1 MKSVL
6 NGRPKLAAVIGQCAE
21 VAGYLWEKGWAER
34 NGGNLTYDITDLV
47 DDEMRALPA
56 LSIPGAAA
64 GDAEAAA
71 PTAAGIPGAA
81 AGDAEEAAP
90 ATATTLGAADPAAAA
105 TLGAAGPAA
114 ASAPEAAG
122 TPESAAHAAIPIGS
136 VLPHLKGRWFYVKGT
151 GRRMRDLARDPMAG
165 GCIIRI
171 TPDCAHY
178 EMVADAPVMPTSEL
192 PSHLGL
198 QNYLKGSGSSYKAT
212 LHTHPIELV
221 ALSHIRRFCSS
232 EELTRTLWSMIPETL
247 AFAPLG
253 LGFIPFANP
262 GTQELADATLKEISR
277 YDVVLWEKHGTV
289 AVGTDLMDAFDQTD
303 VLNKAACIYKA
314 ACQMGTPPEG
324 MTDAQMREIQEL
336 FHLPKTRVK

>member
-1 MKSVL
+1 MESVL

-56 LSIPGAAA
+56 L
-64 GDAEAAA
+64 
-71 PTAAGIPGAA
+71 GIPGAA

-90 ATATTLGAADPAAAA
+90 AIAA
-105 TLGAAGPAA
+105 TLGAADPAA

-122 TPESAAHAAIPIGS
+122 TREAAGAPKAAGAREAAGAPESAASAAIPIGS

-289 AVGTDLMDAFDQTD
+289 AVGTDMMDAFDQTD

-324 MTDAQMREIQEL
+324 MSDAQMREIQEL

>member
-56 LSIPGAAA
+56 L
-64 GDAEAAA
+64 
-71 PTAAGIPGAA
+71 GIPGAA

-90 ATATTLGAADPAAAA
+90 ATAATLGAAD
-105 TLGAAGPAA
+105 PAA

-122 TPESAAHAAIPIGS
+122 APEAAAPAAIPIGS

-262 GTQELADATLKEISR
+262 GTQELADATLKEIGR

-289 AVGTDLMDAFDQTD
+289 AVGTDMMDAFDQTD

-324 MTDAQMREIQEL
+324 MSDAQMREIQEL

>member
-21 VAGYLWEKGWAER
+21 VAGYLWKKGWAER

-64 GDAEAAA
+64 GA
-71 PTAAGIPGAA
+71 P
-81 AGDAEEAAP
+81 ESAAP
-90 ATATTLGAADPAAAA
+90 ATAATLGAADPAAA
-105 TLGAAGPAA
+105 
-114 ASAPEAAG
+114 SAPEAVG
-122 TPESAAHAAIPIGS
+122 TPAAAAEDAESAASAAVPKAAGAPKAAASAAIPIGS

-289 AVGTDLMDAFDQTD
+289 AVGTDMMDAFDQTD

-324 MTDAQMREIQEL
+324 MSDAQMREIQEL

>member
-56 LSIPGAAA
+56 L
-64 GDAEAAA
+64 
-71 PTAAGIPGAA
+71 GIPGAA
-81 AGDAEEAAP
+81 AGDAE
-90 ATATTLGAADPAAAA
+90 AADPAAAA
-105 TLGAAGPAA
+105 TLGAADPAA

-122 TPESAAHAAIPIGS
+122 TPAAAAEDAESAASAAVPTTAGAPEAAAPAAIPIGS

-289 AVGTDLMDAFDQTD
+289 AVGTDMMDAFDQTD

-324 MTDAQMREIQEL
+324 MSDAQMREIQEL